1 MKKHVIIIKLLVAS
15 VVLGLLGCEKEGLDG
30 NNSLINIEIE
40 SVGENCSSGGYKIIT
55 GLDLNNNNI
64 LENNE
69 IQNTDYICN
78 GEDGSNGYSSLVN
91 VVEEPAGEECS
102 SGGYRINSGIDL
114 NNNNVLDENEI
125 LNSEYICNS
134 DLDKEMV
141 IKLTSNISN
150 NTAYPHVFSVNL
162 PYFDITAYENL
173 TSVVFIVS
181 DIKTSDYNFNDVIG
195 EGTFE
200 LYDITNGQVIENSII
215 SSDDITDNTYL
226 SSQNLIDKI
235 PQEKINLGVRL
246 TSGGDFNSRCGN
258 IYLIL
263 SRE

>member
-1 MKKHVIIIKLLVAS
+1 MKKYVIKMKMIIALIVI
-15 VVLGLLGCEKEGLDG
+15 GLLGCEEEGLDG
-30 NNSLINIEIE
+30 KNSLINIELE
-40 SVGENCSSGGYKIIT
+40 AVGENCSSGGYKIIT

-64 LENNE
+64 LEDSE

-78 GEDGSNGYSSLVN
+78 GENGSNGYNSLVN
-91 VVEEPAGEECS
+91 VIEEPAGENCS
-102 SGGYRINSGIDL
+102 SGGYRIESGIDL
-114 NNNNVLDENEI
+114 NNNNSLDENET

-141 IKLTSNISN
+141 IKLTSNIGN
-150 NTAYPHVFSVNL
+150 NTADPYVYTVNL

-173 TSVVFIVS
+173 TSVIFVVS
-181 DIKTSDYNFNDVIG
+181 DIKTSDYSYNDVIG

-200 LYDITNGQVIENSII
+200 LFNMTNDQVIENSII
-215 SSDDITDNTYL
+215 ESDDIPENTYL
-226 SSQNLIDKI
+226 SSQNLINYI
-235 PQEKINLGVRL
+235 PQEKINLGVRV

-258 IYLIL
+258 VYLIL